1 MKRILSLV
9 CLVCLMVSIFSS
21 PALATDSSRVV
32 LYTSSD
38 ENEIQLIRERLT
50 EALPQYNVV
59 IEYLSSGNHAAKL
72 KAEGALT
79 ECDISYDLEYGYME
93 MLDREG
99 IYADLS
105 AYDASIF
112 LEDLVQSPNYLPT
125 MRYGSAVIVNTK
137 VLADRG
143 LPEPASYQDL
153 LRPEYRNLIS
163 MPNPKSSGTGY
174 MFYKSLVNAWGE
186 AEALDYFDALAEN
199 ILQFTSSGSAPVNSL
214 VQEEVAIALGMTA
227 HASLKITD
235 GYPLKILLPEGSL
248 RACGAAIIKGKETR
262 QAVRMCSGS
271 STKPS
276 RSETAPSTRSRST
289 GANLHHPQLSRQ
301 YPYADMSS
309 NDATEKGPCAMDVL
323 TLPGSRIKLEGKTCA
338 MLRSKVVLTKSTSP
352 SGREFCPFWGP
363 QAAENNAAADS
374 GGLLEPTG
382 GAVVKDG
389 VDITAPGPRAK

>member
-235 GYPLKILLPEGSL
+235 GYPLKILFFPEGSPYA
-248 RACGAAIIKGKETR
+248 ACGAAIIKGKETR
-262 QAVRMCSGS
+262 QAVQDVFRFFY
-271 STKPS
+271 
-276 RSETAPSTRSRST
+276 ETLTEEICAAFYPEQIYRGKTFT
-289 GANLHHPQLSRQ
+289 IPNYPANI
-301 YPYADMSS
+301 PYADMSN
-309 NDATEKGPCAMDVL
+309 NDATEKE
-323 TLPGSRIKLEGKTCA
+323 R
-338 MLRSKVVLTKSTSP
+338 
-352 SGREFCPFWGP
+352 
-363 QAAENNAAADS
+363 
-374 GGLLEPTG
+374 LL
-382 GAVVKDG
+382 AQWMY
-389 VDITAPGPRAK
+389 